1 MVRTRLIFTNREN
14 MVCLKMNDDAIKD
27 KLRNIEPFQNRVG
40 RTMENQNSS
49 DILRCEDISVV
60 FGGVN
65 ALTNINFGVKKGEL
79 LSIIGPNGAGKTC
92 LINTITGFYR
102 PSHGAVHYEQRTITG
117 LPPYEIA
124 KLGIARTFQNI
135 ELFTGLTVLDN
146 LLAARHIFVKPNIFT
161 SALYFG
167 REQKKEIREREIVE
181 DIIDFLEIQAIRN
194 HEVGSLSY
202 GLRKRVELGRVLAL
216 EPKIL
221 LLDEP
226 TAGMNVEEKE
236 DMIRFVLDVLEEKN
250 KTVILVEHDMNIIM
264 DISDRII
271 VFDFGHKI
279 AEGTPQ
285 EIKSDDRVIKA
296 YLGER

>member
-1 MVRTRLIFTNREN
+1 MT
-14 MVCLKMNDDAIKD
+14 
-27 KLRNIEPFQNRVG
+27 
-40 RTMENQNSS
+40 NQNSS
-49 DILRCEDISVV
+49 NILRCEGINLK
-60 FGGVN
+60 FGGVT
-65 ALTNINFGVKKGEL
+65 ALQDIHFELREGEL

-102 PSHGAVHYEQRTITG
+102 PSSGTVYYGQRTITG

-135 ELFTGLTVLDN
+135 ELFTHLTVLDN
-146 LLAARHIFVKPNIFT
+146 LLAARHLYLKPNLFT
-161 SALYFG
+161 SSIYFG
-167 REQKKEIREREIVE
+167 PAQKKEIRERKTVE

-202 GLRKRVELGRVLAL
+202 GLRKRVELGRALAL
-216 EPKIL
+216 EPKII

-236 DMIRFVLDVLEEKN
+236 DMVRFVLDVLEEAN
-250 KTVILVEHDMNIIM
+250 KTVILVEHDMDIVM

-271 VFDFGHKI
+271 VFDFGLKI
-279 AEGTPQ
+279 AEGSSQ
-285 EIKSDDRVIKA
+285 EIKSNDRVIKA
-296 YLGER
+296 YLGEH

>member
-1 MVRTRLIFTNREN
+1 MT
-14 MVCLKMNDDAIKD
+14 
-27 KLRNIEPFQNRVG
+27 
-40 RTMENQNSS
+40 NQNSS
-49 DILRCEDISVV
+49 NILRCEGINLK
-60 FGGVN
+60 FGGVT
-65 ALTNINFGVKKGEL
+65 ALQDIHFELREGEL

-102 PSHGAVHYEQRTITG
+102 PSSGTVYYGQRTITG

-135 ELFTGLTVLDN
+135 ELFTHLTVLDN
-146 LLAARHIFVKPNIFT
+146 LLAARHLYLKPNLFT
-161 SALYFG
+161 SSIYFG
-167 REQKKEIREREIVE
+167 PAQKKEIRERKTVE

-202 GLRKRVELGRVLAL
+202 GLRKRVELGRALAL
-216 EPKIL
+216 EPKII

-236 DMIRFVLDVLEEKN
+236 DMVRFTLDVLEETN
-250 KTVILVEHDMNIIM
+250 KTVILVEHDMDIVM
-264 DISDRII
+264 DISDRVV
-271 VFDFGHKI
+271 VFDFGIKI
-279 AEGTPQ
+279 AEGTPE
-285 EIKSDDRVIKA
+285 EIKGDDRVIKA

>member
-1 MVRTRLIFTNREN
+1 M
-14 MVCLKMNDDAIKD
+14 A
-27 KLRNIEPFQNRVG
+27 
-40 RTMENQNSS
+40 NQNNSS
-49 DILRCEDISVV
+49 ILRCEGIHLR
-60 FGGVN
+60 FGGVT
-65 ALTNINFGVKKGEL
+65 ALQDIHFDLGEGEL

-102 PSHGAVHYEQRTITG
+102 PSSGTVYYGQRRITG

-135 ELFTGLTVLDN
+135 ELFTHLTVLDN
-146 LLAARHIFVKPNIFT
+146 LLAARHLYLKPNLFT
-161 SALYFG
+161 SSIYFG
-167 REQKKEIREREIVE
+167 PAQKKEIRERKTVE

-202 GLRKRVELGRVLAL
+202 GLRKRVELGRALAL
-216 EPKIL
+216 EPKII

-236 DMIRFVLDVLEEKN
+236 DMVRFILDVLEEAN
-250 KTVILVEHDMNIIM
+250 KTVILVEHDMDIVM

-271 VFDFGHKI
+271 VFDFGLKI
-279 AEGTPQ
+279 AEGSSQ
-285 EIKSDDRVIKA
+285 EIKGNDRVIRA
-296 YLGER
+296 YLGED

>member
-1 MVRTRLIFTNREN
+1 M
-14 MVCLKMNDDAIKD
+14 A
-27 KLRNIEPFQNRVG
+27 
-40 RTMENQNSS
+40 NQNNSS
-49 DILRCEDISVV
+49 ILRCEGIHLR
-60 FGGVN
+60 FGGVT
-65 ALTNINFGVKKGEL
+65 ALQDIHFDLREGEL

-102 PSHGAVHYEQRTITG
+102 PSSGTVYYGQRKITG

-135 ELFTGLTVLDN
+135 ELFTHLTVLDN
-146 LLAARHIFVKPNIFT
+146 LLSARHLYLKPNLFT
-161 SALYFG
+161 SSIYFG
-167 REQKKEIREREIVE
+167 PAQKKEIRERKTVE

-202 GLRKRVELGRVLAL
+202 GLRKRVELGRALAL
-216 EPKIL
+216 EPKII

-236 DMIRFVLDVLEEKN
+236 DMVRFILDVLEEAN
-250 KTVILVEHDMNIIM
+250 KTVILVEHDMDIVM

-271 VFDFGHKI
+271 VFDFGLKI
-279 AEGTPQ
+279 AEGSSQ
-285 EIKSDDRVIKA
+285 EIKGNDRVIKA
-296 YLGER
+296 YLGEH